1 MLSAVSRFLAFA
13 ALVLFVGAPLG
24 ARADFGEDEALI
36 GGGERIGTHEG
47 AAGDIHAHEGRAED
61 IHAHEGRQGDIHAHE
76 AGSES
81 LAGHHAGS
89 GKVGS
94 RESRSESLSGMENDP
109 RRALSEARQK
119 LLDARQRHARA
130 VQAAEVERSGSETSQ
145 TSETQED
152 RITQGDSSHG
162 TWSHRLEMAKHR
174 ILVAEARVQ
183 VMDTA
188 YAQMIRNDHPRGD
201 ARQQLIEQRQQ
212 AKQRLQGEQARLPQ
226 LVARA
231 RQEGVPAGV
240 LSDYSD

>member
-1 MLSAVSRFLAFA
+1 
-13 ALVLFVGAPLG
+13 
-24 ARADFGEDEALI
+24 
-36 GGGERIGTHEG
+36 
-47 AAGDIHAHEGRAED
+47 
-61 IHAHEGRQGDIHAHE
+61 
-76 AGSES
+76 
-81 LAGHHAGS
+81 
-89 GKVGS
+89 
-94 RESRSESLSGMENDP
+94 MENDP

-130 VQAAEVERSGSETSQ
+130 VQAAKVERSRPETSQ
-145 TSETQED
+145 TPED
-152 RITQGDSSHG
+152 RVTPGDSSHG

-183 VMDTA
+183 LMDTA
-188 YAQMIRNDHPRGD
+188 YAQMIRDDHPRGD

-226 LVARA
+226 LVAHA